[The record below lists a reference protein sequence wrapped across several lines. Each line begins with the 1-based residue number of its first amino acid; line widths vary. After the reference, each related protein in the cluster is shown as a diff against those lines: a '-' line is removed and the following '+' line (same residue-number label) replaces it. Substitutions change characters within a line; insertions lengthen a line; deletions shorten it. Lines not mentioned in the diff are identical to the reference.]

1 MMDKATVLQFLGG
14 HSLGVQSSVTPIGAA
29 QSAVVG
35 FAITDDLQIFFD
47 TVDTSRKFQNLR
59 QNPKIA
65 FVIGGLGDG
74 DERTVQYEGVADE
87 PTGSELQSLKQV
99 YFQVFPDG
107 PERELWPGIFYVRVK
122 PDWVRYSDYNSN
134 PPVIVEFTLEQLQ

>member
-1 MMDKATVLQFLGG
+1 MDKATVLQFLGG